1 MPPATMFPTSV
12 YLRCPVTH
20 DNSPDRDTFPN
31 KNGMHKGIGRG
42 GGTPCLVHLSDQ
54 TAKFKAFNVNE
65 MNAISVIVA
74 ECEFVC
80 IQKIVDFPLGVSCFG
95 TCKASKQDVKKRWLT
110 RKARPLPRLL
120 VLDFVASYFFGLAEA
135 RPPKD
140 ESRAISASCLC
151 ASSTSAGCIAKLR
164 YCCMC
169 CDAPE

>member
-1 MPPATMFPTSV
+1 MVKTVGDPPSGETQQYQRQQGARNPMHPATMFPTSV

-95 TCKASKQDVKKRWLT
+95 TCKASKR
-110 RKARPLPRLL
+110 
-120 VLDFVASYFFGLAEA
+120 
-135 RPPKD
+135 
-140 ESRAISASCLC
+140 
-151 ASSTSAGCIAKLR
+151 
-164 YCCMC
+164 M
-169 CDAPE
+169 